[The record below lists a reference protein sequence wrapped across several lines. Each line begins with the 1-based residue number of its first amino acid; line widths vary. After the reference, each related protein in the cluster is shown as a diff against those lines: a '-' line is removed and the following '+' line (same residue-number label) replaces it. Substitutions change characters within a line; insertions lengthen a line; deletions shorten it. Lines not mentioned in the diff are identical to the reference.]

1 MIRIFKDTNELSAAA
16 ADIFVKAA
24 KDAIADKGSFT
35 VALTGGSSP
44 IKLHQLLATPAYSE
58 QVDWENVYVFWG
70 DERWVPLEDDKSNA
84 KMAFETLLN
93 FVRVP
98 PEQIYPMYDAELKPE
113 YFAAQYEQYIKDIV
127 SPEGVFDLILLGM
140 GDDGHTASLFPGTA
154 VLNEQNKWVAAYYLD
169 AQDMYRITL
178 TAPLI
183 NSAKQLVVMT
193 FGEKKTHA
201 LHEVLEGEHNP
212 QLYPSQLLKPVNGSL
227 LFLTDE
233 LAVSALSVASL

>member
-1 MIRIFKDTNELSAAA
+1 MVRIFKDANELSAAA
-16 ADIFVKAA
+16 AEIFVQASKE
-24 KDAIADKGSFT
+24 AIAAKGSFT

-58 QVDWENVYVFWG
+58 QIDWANVYVFWG
-70 DERWVPLEDDKSNA
+70 DERWVPMESDQSNA

-93 FVRVP
+93 FVPVP
-98 PEQIYPMYDAELKPE
+98 TRQIYPMYDAALKPE
-113 YFAAQYEQYIKDIV
+113 EFAVNYERWIKDIV
-127 SPEGVFDLILLGM
+127 SPDGAFDLILLGM
-140 GDDGHTASLFPGTA
+140 GDDGHTASLFPGTD
-154 VLNEQNKWVAAYYLD
+154 VLNEQQKWVAAYYLD
-169 AQDMYRITL
+169 VQKMYRITL

-183 NSAKQLVVMT
+183 NRAKQLVVMT

-212 QLYPSQLLKPVNGSL
+212 KLYPSQLLKPINGSL

-233 LAVSALSVASL
+233 VAASQLTEQAK